1 MRSCCL
7 PAGKYMTFIM
17 DPLLYPSIIKQ
28 GRQLDFHEFTSK
40 VAPLTFGYPPVLSSK
55 FPGLWEQIKRSFQ
68 LLQGDHLVPLTDSM
82 MGNLMLVFR
91 QDHLDRDGDW
101 RRGSLYE
108 FCSSVMFEATFLT
121 IYGKP
126 ATGSRHRGMD
136 NMRKDFNE
144 FDNMFPFL
152 IAQIP
157 IWLLG
162 GTKAIRQKLISYFLP
177 QQMSRWS
184 NTSQF
189 IRRRSELFDQHDK
202 LKDVDKAAHH
212 FAILWASVGNTVP
225 ATFWATYFLVSQ
237 PEALKMVRQEIVDVL
252 RDSGIKF
259 STDKDV
265 MLSKEQLD
273 KLIFLESSINESLRL
288 SSASMN
294 IRVAQEDFSLR
305 LDNDRSVGVRKGDIV
320 ALYPQSLHLDPE
332 IYEDP
337 QTFRFDRF
345 VQDNREKTDFSKT
358 GQKLRYYLMPFG
370 SGSSMCPG
378 RYFAIN
384 EIKQFVCL
392 LLLYFDLQL
401 DDAQNRPN
409 LDSRRAG
416 LGILMPSSDVRF
428 CYRLRAI

>member
-1 MRSCCL
+1 
-7 PAGKYMTFIM
+7 
-17 DPLLYPSIIKQ
+17 
-28 GRQLDFHEFTSK
+28 
-40 VAPLTFGYPPVLSSK
+40 
-55 FPGLWEQIKRSFQ
+55 
-68 LLQGDHLVPLTDSM
+68 
-82 MGNLMLVFR
+82 
-91 QDHLDRDGDW
+91 
-101 RRGSLYE
+101 
-108 FCSSVMFEATFLT
+108 
-121 IYGKP
+121 
-126 ATGSRHRGMD
+126 
-136 NMRKDFNE
+136 
-144 FDNMFPFL
+144 
-152 IAQIP
+152 
-157 IWLLG
+157 
-162 GTKAIRQKLISYFLP
+162 
-177 QQMSRWS
+177 
-184 NTSQF
+184 
-189 IRRRSELFDQHDK
+189 
-202 LKDVDKAAHH
+202 HH

-237 PEALKMVRQEIVDVL
+237 PEALKMVRQEIVEVL

-416 LGILMPSSDVRF
+416 LGILMPSSDIRF
-428 CYRLRAI
+428 CYRLRAV